1 MHGYNGKILRVN
13 LTTGDHSVETPDE
26 YFYRRYA
33 GGRNIGAYY
42 LLRELPK
49 GVDPLSP
56 ENILVFAVSML
67 TGSTI
72 SGQSRSSAIAK
83 SPLTGGWGEAEA
95 GGFWPAEF
103 KAAGYD
109 ALILEGKCAEP
120 SYLWINDGKVELRPA
135 SHVWGQEAKV
145 AQEILLDE
153 VGEKRARVKQ
163 IGIAGEN
170 LVRYACIINDLSH
183 FYGRSGL
190 GAVMGS
196 KLLQAIVVRGK
207 NKPPIADKDTMREL
221 TVDFNKSI
229 KSHPALSVHQRLGTS
244 KGVVPLNE
252 AGLLPTK
259 NFRGGSFEGAE
270 GISGE
275 RMEETI
281 LVKNDTCYSC
291 ATRCKRVVAYDGP
304 EFTIDPIYGG
314 PEYETIGSFGSGAL
328 IDDIKVVA
336 KANELCNMYGL
347 DTISCALSITCAM
360 ECFENGLITTED
372 TDGLE
377 LRFGNADALLACVE
391 KIARREGFGDRLAEG
406 SQRFAAS
413 VGGEAPKFAMHV
425 KGQELPAHE
434 PRGKWGVALGY
445 ALSPTGGDHLNA
457 AHDPWF
463 TVDADPEEAWISLHD
478 IRPLGIVEPVP
489 ALDLGPA
496 KVNLFTRLQDVW
508 SLINVID
515 FCLFDMVPEF
525 SRYTLDE
532 IVQAVRAASG
542 WNVSLNEL
550 LIWGQRGVTL
560 ARAFNIRE
568 GVGMET
574 DTLPDRLFEPI
585 ESGIYEGTAIPREDF
600 EEAVKL
606 YYQMRGWDEKG
617 RPTPAALHALD
628 VGWVVPLLYED
639 SN

>member
-13 LTTGDHSVETPDE
+13 LTTGDHAVETPDE

-56 ENILVFAVSML
+56 ENILIFAVSML

-72 SGQSRSSAIAK
+72 SGQSRSSAVAK

-109 ALILEGKCAEP
+109 ALILEGRCAEP
-120 SYLWINDGKVELRPA
+120 SYLWIKDGQVELRPA
-135 SHVWGQEAKV
+135 NHVWGKEAKE

-196 KLLQAIVVRGK
+196 KLLRAIVVRGK
-207 NKPPIADKDTMREL
+207 KKPPIADSDTMREL

-244 KGVVPLNE
+244 KGVVPLDE

-304 EFTIDPIYGG
+304 EFKIDPIYGG

-391 KIARREGFGDRLAEG
+391 NIAHREGFGDRLAEG

-413 VGGEAPKFAMHV
+413 VGGEAPQFAMHV

-463 TVDADPEEAWISLHD
+463 TVDADPETAWISLHD

-585 ESGIYEGTAIPREDF
+585 ESGVYEGTAIPRDDF
-600 EEAVKL
+600 EKAIKL

-617 RPTPAALHALD
+617 RPTPAALYALD
-628 VGWVVPLLYED
+628 IGWVEPILYED
-639 SN
+639 TD